1 MDIKLFLDSIVRNNH
16 NGYQELSR
24 NLEVLRDPK
33 NYVAFSIAF
42 NNLSKYYTNS
52 PLTDHQFQ
60 DTAYINDIN
69 TWTYLD
75 IARTYFLIK
84 IADKFKQEHIDII
97 NQLFDTAGLSELI
110 CLYKSLHL
118 LPEPKKLLFRATE
131 GMRSNMTSVFNAIA
145 LNNPYPMRFF
155 DQAVWNQMILKIFFI
170 EEDIN
175 QVIGLKERAN
185 KTLADMLTDFANE
198 RKAAQRSVNPE
209 IWKVIE
215 LCKNKTR

>member
-1 MDIKLFLDSIVRNNH
+1 MDTKLFLDSIVSYNH

-24 NLEVLRDPK
+24 NLEVLKDPK
-33 NYVAFSIAF
+33 NYVAFSIVF
-42 NNLSKYYTNS
+42 NNLSKYHKNL
-52 PLTDHQFQ
+52 PLTDRRLE
-60 DTAYINDIN
+60 AYITDIN
-69 TWTYLD
+69 SWTYLD
-75 IARTYFLIK
+75 IARTYFLIN

-110 CLYKSLHL
+110 SLYKSLHL

-145 LNNPYPMRFF
+145 LNNPYPMSFF
-155 DQAVWNQMILKIFFI
+155 DQAVWNQMILKVFFI

-185 KTLADMLTDFANE
+185 NTLADMLTDFANE
-198 RKAAQRSVNPE
+198 RKAAQKSVNPE

-215 LCKNKTR
+215 LCKHKTR